1 MPVTTASL
9 NLKKQVKGL
18 LENLQI
24 FHAMFSKKSIFHLDI
39 KMVTVVINF
48 ILPVTGP
55 ELAEKVASFFMLVV

>member
-24 FHAMFSKKSIFHLDI
+24 FHLDI
-39 KMVTVVINF
+39 KIVTVVINF
-48 ILPVTGP
+48 I
-55 ELAEKVASFFMLVV
+55 

>member
-24 FHAMFSKKSIFHLDI
+24 FHLDI
-39 KMVTVVINF
+39 KIVTVVINF
-48 ILPVTGP
+48 IWPVTGP
-55 ELAEKVASFFMLVV
+55 ELAEKVASFFMLVVYLLHPSY